1 MSSSSTPVPARNSL
15 CTCGSGKKY
24 KHCCGAGREPVAT
37 IETSPAGQPKKSS
50 AKLVVGTTITL
61 VTVAIAVM
69 VLVTNRRQ
77 GAPAPIVTAD
87 PNAAP
92 VAIGLPGGA
101 TPAPWYYDTTLNR
114 HWDPTPGHNHWHNG
128 PPPVVAGLP
137 VNTAVATA
145 ATPTPWFHDVVN
157 NRHWDP
163 TPGHNHWHDG
173 PPPAPAD
180 RK

>member
-1 MSSSSTPVPARNSL
+1 MSTTPAPVPARNGP
-15 CTCGSGKKY
+15 CPCGSGKKF
-24 KHCCGAGREPVAT
+24 KHCCGAGREPL
-37 IETSPAGQPKKSS
+37 PAVTAVPGGPPKSS
-50 AKLVVGTTITL
+50 AKIVIGITL
-61 VTVAIAVM
+61 AFLAAAISVM

-77 GAPAPIVTAD
+77 GAPAPIVTT
-87 PNAAP
+87 AP
-92 VAIGLPGGA
+92 SSPGVAPGIPGGP
-101 TPAPWYYDTTLNR
+101 TPAPWYYDATLNR
-114 HWDPTPGHNHWHNG
+114 HWDPSPGHNHWHSG

-137 VNTAVATA
+137 MNTSA
-145 ATPTPWFHDVVN
+145 ATSTPAPWFHDLVN